1 MAKLYITPLGS
12 SVRNFF
18 CEQLDKLVYGKGAIV
33 LPNRLLTEEVQS
45 LYNVECIGIDTLA
58 VKVLNLHGY
67 VNFNQINRRS
77 QELVIQSLLN
87 NLLSLEQL
95 PYFSKLAQK
104 PGFIKA
110 MASLVGQLSRSGST
124 QEQIVNILSAWDRE
138 GNLGQKDKEVAL
150 LYNFYRNYLKNK
162 DWFDLEGKYRLAIW
176 ILENAKIKLP
186 WQQLYFSDFYSLD
199 ALQLD
204 FLQALSKH
212 CHLTVGMCY
221 EKNLRGQEREKFFA
235 ASSDTFMA
243 LENLCLDEKIEYYD
257 ENLTAEPACLQVIKN
272 LGCSCQPVPAKN
284 AVRLYSFKE
293 RDKEIRWAL
302 TNIKQLLQQG
312 TAPQKI
318 LLAVRDLST
327 YSGLRLVAD
336 EYGVPVALPQTAN
349 LAVQPLTEMV
359 LLLLQAV
366 SDNHKG
372 AQAYFKLVSV
382 PLLHLLLTVD
392 GEAVNSLQ
400 ENAYFTSRS
409 KAQAAVREKLA
420 AEDEILNLIDDLLAK
435 IPQQAKV
442 TEYGTLLLE
451 FLQNLQLKQR
461 LGSLY
466 KEGKVELNTLTATL
480 QAQESLRLVVQQLVE
495 DYASC
500 GMDKAK
506 ISLFQWQEL
515 VRNAAAETE
524 IVLRAGRRDGVL
536 VTEAGNAQGM
546 AFDYVFVLG
555 LREGEFPRANNENW
569 IYNDRERKDL
579 QALGLNLPNTSLTYA
594 EDAYFFASVAAAA
607 RKRLVLSYFED
618 EQAGASA
625 YINAVQ
631 KLFAPQTLEAI
642 SEPEKICASVGE
654 FAQKT
659 ASEEWLRQQ
668 WGAPLLDAAQADKLR
683 LEDERYN
690 GVLLAENLQAQVR
703 QKIGSTFSASGLE
716 IYAACPFKYLGQR
729 VWQQQEFA
737 AKEEQLTP
745 ADEGDLLHQTLAR
758 FMSKHLQQKISTL
771 PLEALQKELAEAFT
785 AAAQEAEAQG
795 KIINSIFWQ
804 AEAQRLHK
812 LLQLWLQFEYNDQKN
827 WQGFTPWAVEWDFGF
842 KNKKPFSLSLN
853 DGTSIFLN
861 GRIDRIDS
869 DGQRFFVTDYKRSSS
884 SVPGSKDLAN
894 GFDVQLP
901 LYLLALADLHN
912 DNNSVVGG
920 TYFVLKDGQRKSSFL
935 VEDAANPNLVYKKAA
950 QGINDSWDSFQ
961 SFAQKL
967 ITDYIEA
974 IYAGNF
980 AVAPRKKC
988 SEYCPLRDICRVR
1001 QTPQAEG
1008 GAQADE

>member
-1 MAKLYITPLGS
+1 MAKLYITSLGS
-12 SVRNFF
+12 SARNFF
-18 CEQLDKLVYGKGAIV
+18 CEQLTKLEYGHGAIV
-33 LPNRLLTEEVQS
+33 LPNRLLLEEVQAR
-45 LYNVECIGIDTLA
+45 YNVECIGMDTLA
-58 VKVLNLHGY
+58 VKVLNLNGY
-67 VNFNQINRRS
+67 EDFHQINRRS
-77 QELVIQSLLN
+77 QELVIQNMLNDLLAAYK
-87 NLLSLEQL
+87 L
-95 PYFSKLAQK
+95 PYFGKLALK

-138 GNLGQKDKEVAL
+138 GDLRQKDKEIAL

-176 ILENAKIKLP
+176 ILENAKVKLP
-186 WQQLYFSDFYSLD
+186 WQRLYFSDFYSFD

-204 FLQALSKH
+204 FLQALSER
-212 CHLTVGMCY
+212 CHITVGMCY
-221 EKNLRGQEREKFFA
+221 EKNLQGQEREKIFA
-235 ASSDTFMA
+235 ASADSYMA
-243 LENLCLDEKIEYYD
+243 LENLCLDEKIESYTQD
-257 ENLTAEPACLQVIKN
+257 FIAEPACVQVIKN
-272 LGCSCQPVPAKN
+272 LGRACQPVSTDD
-284 AVRLYSFKE
+284 AVRLYSFQD

-312 TAPQKI
+312 IASQKI

-336 EYGVPVALPQTAN
+336 EYGVPVDLPQTGN

-366 SDNHKG
+366 CDNHKG
-372 AQAYFKLVSV
+372 AQAYFELVSA

-409 KAQAAVREKLA
+409 GVQVAVQEKLA
-420 AEDEILNLIDDLLAK
+420 VEDEILNLIDDLLEK
-435 IPQQAKV
+435 IPRQAKV
-442 TEYGTLLLE
+442 TEYGALLLE
-451 FLQNLQLKQR
+451 FLCSLKLAQR

-466 KEGKVELNTLTATL
+466 QQNKVQLAAVTAAL
-480 QAQESLRLVVQQLVE
+480 QTQKNLMEVIQQLMD
-495 DYASC
+495 DYVSC
-500 GMDKAK
+500 GMGEVK
-506 ISLFQWQEL
+506 ISLPEWQEL
-515 VRNAAAETE
+515 LRNAAAEVE
-524 IVLRAGRRDGVL
+524 IVLCPGRKDGVL
-536 VTEAGNAQGM
+536 VTEAGNAQGL
-546 AFDYVFVLG
+546 AFDYVFLLG

-569 IYNDRERKDL
+569 IYNDRERKEL
-579 QALGLNLPNTSLTYA
+579 KALGLDLPNTSLSYA

-607 RKRLVLSYFED
+607 RKQLVLSYFED
-618 EQAGASA
+618 DQARAGA

-642 SEPEKICASVGE
+642 SEPEKICASAGE
-654 FAQKT
+654 FAQKA

-690 GVLLAENLQAQVR
+690 GVLLAENLQAHVR

-729 VWQQQEFA
+729 VWQQQEFV
-737 AKEEQLTP
+737 AKDEQPTP
-745 ADEGDLLHQTLAR
+745 ADEGDLLHQVLAR
-758 FMSKHLQQKISTL
+758 FTSRYLQKKISAM
-771 PLEALQKELAEAFT
+771 PLAALQKELAEIF
-785 AAAQEAEAQG
+785 AAVAQEAEAQG
-795 KIINSIFWQ
+795 KIVNNVFWQ
-804 AEAQRLHK
+804 AEAQQLHQ
-812 LLQLWLQFEYNDQKN
+812 LLQLWLQFEYDDQKN
-827 WQGFTPWAVEWDFGF
+827 WTGFMPWAVEWDFGS
-842 KNKKPFSLSLN
+842 KNKRALRLQLS
-853 DGTSIFLN
+853 DGTQIALT

-869 DGQRFFVTDYKRSSS
+869 DGHRFFVTDYKRSGS
-884 SVPGSKDLAN
+884 SVPSGKDLAN

-901 LYLLALADLHN
+901 LYLLALADLHS

-935 VEDAANPNLVYKKAA
+935 LENAGNPNLVYKKAA

-988 SEYCPLRDICRVR
+988 SAYCPLRNICRLS
-1001 QTPQAEG
+1001 QMPQAEG
-1008 GAQADE
+1008 GVQADE